1 MLESVIAMKQPAFD
15 LKTVVTEE
23 SKLRKIWRLMTGY
36 HHTYVGATVSL
47 GVSAFANTGTY
58 LLIRYFVDEYLSGS
72 TKTVGLWLI
81 LLGFLGLAGAQAFF
95 TFQSRKLAA
104 QTAEGVTRRLRDYLY
119 DHIQRLPY
127 NYHDKMQTGELLQ
140 RATSDVD
147 AIRRFFADQAIESGR
162 VVLLFVVNFAA
173 IFYLNWKL
181 ALISV
186 IVIPPV
192 LVISYF
198 FFRLVEKRYEAYQN
212 QEALL
217 STTVQENLSG
227 VRVVKAFARQE
238 YETAKFDKINWRK
251 YTLGQKLLLTH
262 ATFWPITDI
271 ICGAQ
276 MVGGFAF
283 AALMA
288 IRGEISVGD
297 YLAYAGLVI
306 WIIWPMRNLG
316 RLIVQMST
324 GLVSLGRVGEVIKAD
339 REPISSSDYQP
350 QQPLQGELIFSH
362 VSFRYSAEDEP
373 VLRDISFHCKPGQR
387 IALLGPT
394 GSGKSSLVNLL
405 PRFYDYTEGR
415 ILLDGVDLN
424 KYGRDYLRQQIGIV
438 EQEPFLFSR
447 TLRDNITYGVKRVVT
462 QDEVEDAARA
472 AAIHEV
478 IVSKFAEGYNT
489 LIGERGITLSG
500 GQKQR
505 IAIARTLLKD
515 PRILIMDDS
524 TSAVDTETEALI
536 RQALQNLMRGRT
548 TFLIAHRIQTVMDAD
563 LILVFHQGSIVQR
576 GTHAQLVAQ
585 EGFYRRIYEAQTR
598 MEQEF
603 EAQLSAMN
611 N

>member
-1 MLESVIAMKQPAFD
+1 MLESAVAIKQPNFD
-15 LKTVVTEE
+15 LKAVVMEE

-36 HHTYVGATVSL
+36 HHTYVGATISL

-58 LLIRYFVDEYLSGS
+58 LLIRYFIDEYLGGNAKS
-72 TKTVGLWLI
+72 VGLWLI
-81 LLGFLGLAGAQAFF
+81 LLGFLGLAGTQAFF

-127 NYHDKMQTGELLQ
+127 SYHDQMQTGELLQ

-198 FFRLVEKRYEAYQN
+198 FFQLVEKRYEAYQN

-238 YETAKFDKINWRK
+238 YETEKFNKINWRK
-251 YTLGQKLLLTH
+251 YILGQKLLLTH
-262 ATFWPITDI
+262 ATFWPVTDI

-283 AALMA
+283 AAIMA
-288 IRGEISVGD
+288 IRGELSIGD
-297 YLAYAGLVI
+297 YLAYVGLVI

-339 REPISSSDYQP
+339 REPISSLDYQP
-350 QQPLQGELIFSH
+350 PQPLQGELIFSH
-362 VSFRYSAEDEP
+362 VSFRYSAADEP
-373 VLRDISFHCKPGQR
+373 VLHDISFHCKPGQQ

-405 PRFYDYTEGR
+405 PRFYDYTDGR

-505 IAIARTLLKD
+505 IAVPA
-515 PRILIMDDS
+515 PCSRI
-524 TSAVDTETEALI
+524 
-536 RQALQNLMRGRT
+536 
-548 TFLIAHRIQTVMDAD
+548 H
-563 LILVFHQGSIVQR
+563 
-576 GTHAQLVAQ
+576 
-585 EGFYRRIYEAQTR
+585 GF
-598 MEQEF
+598 
-603 EAQLSAMN
+603 
-611 N
+611 